1 MAYQPDPEAFAIDAF
16 TLSWVSFFALRPF
29 SLIALALLKIQEA
42 AATGLVLAHKWPT
55 QPWWQTLVRSNISNK
70 SVSVSSGVQNTEK
83 QMKARGRRPS
93 AFNCFEVFG
102 TPGEIRST
110 NCLYDFANETIRM
123 YSVSHIWHFLF
134 KVLSYK

>member
-83 QMKARGRRPS
+83 VMKARGRRLS
-93 AFNCFEVFG
+93 AFIVSRCLEPLMKHEAQVFDMA
-102 TPGEIRST
+102 SQ
-110 NCLYDFANETIRM
+110 M
-123 YSVSHIWHFLF
+123 
-134 KVLSYK
+134 KQ